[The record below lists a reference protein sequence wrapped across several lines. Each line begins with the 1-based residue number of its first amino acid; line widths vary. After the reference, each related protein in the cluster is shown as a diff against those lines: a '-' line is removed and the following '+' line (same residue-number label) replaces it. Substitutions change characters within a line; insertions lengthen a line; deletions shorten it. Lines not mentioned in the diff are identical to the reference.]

1 MYSSNAGS
9 IFGFVYPCFQDW
21 SGTPLANPYAIST
34 HRGMA
39 GNYVQIVNSPHVR
52 YINKYVTNQGMPTST
67 PRFLNDFFISYS
79 PSTEDKPPFPGFYL
93 QADLDAIVPCDVTRT
108 AADDFTKTDL
118 TPRSSQRIAQQLPSQ
133 NALVSFAQLSSRPVA
148 VVDPLN
154 TAAQQQAC
162 KETGWLKLTEP
173 SGSGEPLLVSPK
185 DDCTFEKGM
194 PKQAKSKAKY
204 ATSDDKRRANR
215 ARSAAKH
222 ATTDKGRS
230 SGALYAKTDRG
241 KASRAKYAKS
251 QKGRANNSR
260 CSARYA
266 KTAKGM
272 KIKAICNAKSNAYK
286 AALKKGFSEK
296 VAREKGEL
304 AANAKKAEL
313 SSLPSLPPPSAPL
326 TEGILTFLMKRSSP
340 RVVSNRS

>member
-1 MYSSNAGS
+1 MNTSNAGS
-9 IFGFVYPCFQDW
+9 NFGFVYPCFQDW

-52 YINKYVTNQGMPTST
+52 YINKYVTNQGMPTPT
-67 PRFLNDFFISYS
+67 PRSLKDFYISYT
-79 PSTEDKPPFPGFYL
+79 PPTENKPPFPGFYL
-93 QADLDAIVPCDVTRT
+93 QADLDAIAPCDVTRK

-118 TPRSSQRIAQQLPSQ
+118 TPRSSQRIAQPLPSK
-133 NALVSFAQLSSRPVA
+133 NASVSFDQSSSRPVA
-148 VVDPLN
+148 VIGPLN
-154 TAAQQQAC
+154 TATQQQAC

-185 DDCTFEKGM
+185 DDCTFERGV

-204 ATSDDKRRANR
+204 ATSDKRRASR
-215 ARSAAKH
+215 AR
-222 ATTDKGRS
+222 
-230 SGALYAKTDRG
+230 
-241 KASRAKYAKS
+241 YAKS

-260 CSARYA
+260 RVARYTQ
-266 KTAKGM
+266 TAKGM
-272 KIKAICNAKSNAYK
+272 KMKAICNAKSNAYR

-304 AANAKKAEL
+304 AANAKKTEL

-326 TEGILTFLMKRSSP
+326 TEGTLTFLMKLSSP
-340 RVVSNRS
+340 RVVNNRS